1 MRDIILNEAH
11 PEFKKYGE
19 WNGIGTVFYEN
30 VKRPINTDAKLLS
43 AALPLFPNIKQYP
56 LFFEQA
62 DKNSFMYR
70 KILDILTDSGIE
82 HDFSQEPGMPI
93 MGNMWHIAKFGWTS
107 FATAVLNR

>member
-1 MRDIILNEAH
+1 MA
-11 PEFKKYGE
+11 EFIKRGDFAGLITLKNC
-19 WNGIGTVFYEN
+19 NGFEFEECERYYNAIDTLG
-30 VKRPINTDAKLLS
+30 PDAWE
-43 AALPLFPNIKQYP
+43 FIKQYP

-62 DKNSFMYR
+62 DKNSLMYR
-70 KILDILTDSGIE
+70 KILDVLTDSGIE